1 MVNLPRW
8 QIILVA
14 LVVLAGVIFAAPN
27 LLLTREQ
34 ATRMADEGSILPH
47 QQISLGLDL
56 RGGVYLLVGVDLSAL
71 MEQDRDNLQE
81 GIRAAERGRPAEQR
95 DRHRRRCRRGD
106 PAERRSE
113 EHTSEL
119 QSLMRMSYAVFC
131 FKKKNIKYI

>member
-1 MVNLPRW
+1 MRISDWSSDVCSSDLNPKASRPMVNLPRW

-56 RGGVYLLVGVDLSAL
+56 RGGVYLLVGVDL
-71 MEQDRDNLQE
+71 
-81 GIRAAERGRPAEQR
+81 
-95 DRHRRRCRRGD
+95 
-106 PAERRSE
+106 RSE
-113 EHTSEL
+113 ERRVGKECGGT
-119 QSLMRMSYAVFC
+119 C
-131 FKKKNIKYI
+131 

>member
-1 MVNLPRW
+1 MVNRPRW
-8 QIILVA
+8 QISLVA
-14 LVVLAGVIFAAPN
+14 LVVLDGVIFAAPN

-81 GIRAAERGRPAEQR
+81 GISAALTEAGLLNSEIGIVGRPET
-95 DRHRRRCRRGD
+95 RREGK
-106 PAERRSE
+106 ERVR
-113 EHTSEL
+113 TG
-119 QSLMRMSYAVFC
+119 
-131 FKKKNIKYI
+131 